1 MEYKIAQTGLRPRE
15 WLELAKRIGII
26 TTFLCMPRKNVL
38 VFYFGMVCTSS
49 GGKAVAI
56 MQNKETEFSSG

>member
-1 MEYKIAQTGLRPRE
+1 M
-15 WLELAKRIGII
+15 
-26 TTFLCMPRKNVL
+26 L

-56 MQNKETEFSSG
+56 MQNKETEFSSGYEIREGQIW